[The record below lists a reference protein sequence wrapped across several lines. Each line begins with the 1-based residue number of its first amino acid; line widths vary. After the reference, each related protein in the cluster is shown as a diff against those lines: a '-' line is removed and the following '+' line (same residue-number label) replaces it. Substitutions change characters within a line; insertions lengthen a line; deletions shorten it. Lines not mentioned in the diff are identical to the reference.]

1 MPARPAALATGAP
14 GPLLPATA
22 MTPAEPFKIFVVED
36 NEWYGELLVHRL
48 RQNPNHRVQRFSTGR
63 ACLEK
68 LGERPDLI
76 TLDYSLPDGKG
87 EPLLRQIA
95 DQLPG
100 TEVLVISGQED
111 VGTAVRMLQQGAYD
125 YLVKDEN
132 TLDRLWNL
140 VGKVE
145 QQVRLRRENA
155 RLRQQIGA
163 RSGPGPAILGA
174 HPLVRQVHTLIAKAA
189 RTAITVSV
197 SGETGTG
204 KELVA
209 KAIHFQSDRAA
220 RPFVAV
226 NMAAIPRELVESE
239 LFGHEKGAFTG
250 AVARR
255 VGRLEEA
262 HGGTLFLDEIA
273 DLDLGLQAKLLRV
286 LQEREVIRVGGSQRI
301 AFEVRLVVATHRDL
315 LAEVQAGR
323 FREDLYYRL
332 LGLPI
337 ALPPLRQRGTD
348 VLLLADVF
356 VREFCVLNNLPPRP
370 LADPARALLL
380 AHPFPGNV
388 RELKAVV
395 ELAAVLAD
403 GEQIEAADLPLRP
416 GRATIGPGS
425 RLSLREQTTA
435 IVQACLDELGGDV
448 LATAARLQIGK
459 STIYRMI
466 QLREVS
472 VG

>member
-1 MPARPAALATGAP
+1 
-14 GPLLPATA
+14 
-22 MTPAEPFKIFVVED
+22 MTPSLPFKIFVVED
-36 NEWYGELLVHRL
+36 NEWYGELLMHRL
-48 RQNPNHRVQRFSTGR
+48 GQNPNHSVYRFSTGQ
-63 ACLEK
+63 ACLDQ
-68 LGERPDLI
+68 LGEKPDFI
-76 TLDYSLPDGKG
+76 TLDYSLPDAKG
-87 EPLLRQIA
+87 EQLLRQIS
-95 DQLPG
+95 DRLPG

-132 TLDRLWNL
+132 TLDRLWNI

-155 RLRQQIGA
+155 QLRQQIGA
-163 RSGPGPAILGA
+163 RYGPGQAILGE
-174 HPLVRQVHTLIAKAA
+174 HPSVQQVHLLIAKAA

-204 KELVA
+204 KELAA

-262 HGGTLFLDEIA
+262 TGGTLFLDEIA
-273 DLDLGLQAKLLRV
+273 DLDLSLQAKLLRV
-286 LQEREVIRVGGSQRI
+286 LQEREVTRVGGNQHI
-301 AFEVRLVVATHRDL
+301 AFDVRLIVATHRDL

-337 ALPPLRQRGTD
+337 ALPPLRQRGND
-348 VLLLADVF
+348 ILLLADVF
-356 VREFCVLNNLPPRP
+356 VREFCRFNNLALRQ
-370 LADPARALLL
+370 LTEAARAQLMT
-380 AHPFPGNV
+380 HPFPGNV

-395 ELAAVLAD
+395 ELATVLAD
-403 GEQIEAADLPLRP
+403 GEQIQATDLPLCA
-416 GRATIGPGS
+416 GKALIGAGS
-425 RLSLREQTTA
+425 QLSLRDQTTA
-435 IVQACLDELGGDV
+435 IVQGCLDELGGDV
-448 LATAARLQIGK
+448 LAVAARLQIGK

-466 QLREVS
+466 QLREVHVS
-472 VG
+472 

>member
-1 MPARPAALATGAP
+1 
-14 GPLLPATA
+14 
-22 MTPAEPFKIFVVED
+22 MTPTLPFKIFVVED

-48 RQNPNHRVQRFSTGR
+48 GQNPDHSVQRFTTAR
-63 ACLEK
+63 ACLDQLSEK
-68 LGERPDLI
+68 PDFI
-76 TLDYSLPDGKG
+76 TLDYSLPDAKG
-87 EPLLRQIA
+87 EQVLRQIKEK
-95 DQLPG
+95 LPG
-100 TEVLVISGQED
+100 TEVIVVSGQED
-111 VGTAVRMLQQGAYD
+111 VSTAVSLLRQGAYD

-132 TLDRLWNL
+132 TLDRLWNI

-145 QQVRLRRENA
+145 QQVRLRRENNQ
-155 RLRQQIGA
+155 LRQQIGA
-163 RSGPGPAILGA
+163 RYGPGQAILGEHA
-174 HPLVRQVHTLIAKAA
+174 SIQLVHSLIAKAA
-189 RTAITVSV
+189 RTTITVSV

-209 KAIHFQSDRAA
+209 KAIHFQSSRAA

-262 HGGTLFLDEIA
+262 NGGTLFLDEIA
-273 DLDLGLQAKLLRV
+273 DLDLSLQAKLLRV
-286 LQEREVIRVGGSQRI
+286 LQEREVTRVGGSQRVP
-301 AFEVRLVVATHRDL
+301 FDVRLIVATHRDL

-337 ALPPLRQRGTD
+337 ALPPLRQRGAD
-348 VLLLADVF
+348 VLLLAEVF
-356 VREFCVLNNLPPRP
+356 VRDFCHLNNLPPRQ
-370 LADPARALLL
+370 LTDAARERLRE
-380 AHPFPGNV
+380 HSFPGNV

-395 ELAAVLAD
+395 ELATVLAD
-403 GEQIEAADLPLRP
+403 GEQIGADDLPLRA
-416 GRATIGPGS
+416 GRTMTGAGS
-425 RLSLREQTTA
+425 QLSLRDQTTA
-435 IVQACLDELGGDV
+435 IVQSCLDEMGGDV
-448 LATAARLQIGK
+448 LAVAARLRIGK

-466 QLREVS
+466 QQQELHL
-472 VG
+472 G